1 MGYPAIVSDLPSH
14 DVISWPDLPAAQQPQ
29 WPDAA
34 HLEQVSAAL
43 ATVPPL
49 VFAGECDQLVDQL
62 GAVARGEAF
71 VLMGGDCAETFA
83 ANTANSIRA
92 RLKTVLQMAV
102 VLTYGSRMPV
112 VKIGRMAGQYFKPR
126 SKPNETHGEVTLPS
140 YFGDGVNDQPF
151 EAQARR
157 LDPQRLL
164 SAYHA
169 SSAALNLV
177 RAFTQGGYADL
188 HQVHAWNQDF
198 VRESQAGI
206 RFERLAREIDNAR
219 AFMKACGADPEEFRR
234 VDFYAGA
241 DVRAAR

>member
-1 MGYPAIVSDLPSH
+1 MGGLPCNSVRPALPRCDFLAGSARR
-14 DVISWPDLPAAQQPQ
+14 PATPVARCC
-29 WPDAA
+29 
-34 HLEQVSAAL
+34 AL
-43 ATVPPL
+43 GTGQCCVGDRAT
-49 VFAGECDQLVDQL
+49 AGVRRGGDQLVDQL
-62 GAVARGEAF
+62 GPLPEARAF

-126 SKPNETHGEVTLPS
+126 SKPNGPTVVTLPS

-188 HQVHAWNQDF
+188 ASGA
-198 VRESQAGI
+198 RLEPGLRPGI
-206 RFERLAREIDNAR
+206 PGRYPLR
-219 AFMKACGADPEEFRR
+219 ATRS
-234 VDFYAGA
+234 
-241 DVRAAR
+241 